1 MTVHRAIDISG
12 YEILLASGDAQAM
25 AISHA
30 RLAARDGLVRPAP
43 VLQRALDKLEM
54 IGATR
59 PIWER
64 SDPRPIAHYPP

>member
-1 MTVHRAIDISG
+1 
-12 YEILLASGDAQAM
+12 M

-64 SDPRPIAHYPP
+64 SDPRPIAHYPPPLSGARRKSESCD